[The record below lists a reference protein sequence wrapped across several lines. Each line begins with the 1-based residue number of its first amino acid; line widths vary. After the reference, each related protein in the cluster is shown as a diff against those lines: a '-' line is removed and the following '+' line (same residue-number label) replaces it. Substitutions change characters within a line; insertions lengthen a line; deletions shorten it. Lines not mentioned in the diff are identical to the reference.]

1 MTTEQEIES
10 GQKKGGTGR
19 ATLSAGPK
27 NLYYRK
33 NRLEINPIACLPLIL
48 RDFFY
53 QHEKAET
60 GISSVTHA
68 PFVLTLS
75 KIPQQSAIREK
86 MKFQYLIFLVFTV
99 FGQMH
104 THHGAARLIKKLL
117 VTNKYNNNIRP
128 VYNVSFGSKIKLE
141 FKYGVIRIKIMI
153 FRAVIKQS
161 CSC

>member
-1 MTTEQEIES
+1 MY
-10 GQKKGGTGR
+10 KKFNISHLDFCPYWCRETC
-19 ATLSAGPK
+19 PD
-27 NLYYRK
+27 
-33 NRLEINPIACLPLIL
+33 IL
-48 RDFFY
+48 AE
-53 QHEKAET
+53 HET
-60 GISSVTHA
+60 GWKSIPSHA
-68 PFVLTLS
+68 YHWFCVIFFINMKRLKQGSQVWLTRHLFS
-75 KIPQQSAIREK
+75 RFQKYLNRALLEKK

-99 FGQMH
+99 FSQMH

-141 FKYGVIRIKIMI
+141 LKYGVSRIKIMI

>member
-1 MTTEQEIES
+1 
-10 GQKKGGTGR
+10 
-19 ATLSAGPK
+19 
-27 NLYYRK
+27 
-33 NRLEINPIACLPLIL
+33 
-48 RDFFY
+48 
-53 QHEKAET
+53 
-60 GISSVTHA
+60 
-68 PFVLTLS
+68 
-75 KIPQQSAIREK
+75 

-141 FKYGVIRIKIMI
+141 LKYGVIRIKIMI
-153 FRAVIKQS
+153 IRAVIKQS

>member
-1 MTTEQEIES
+1 MI
-10 GQKKGGTGR
+10 
-19 ATLSAGPK
+19 
-27 NLYYRK
+27 
-33 NRLEINPIACLPLIL
+33 
-48 RDFFY
+48 FY

-86 MKFQYLIFLVFTV
+86 KMKFQYLIFLVSTV
-99 FGQMH
+99 FGQLH

-128 VYNVSFGSKIKLE
+128 VYNVSFGSKVKLE
-141 FKYGVIRIKIMI
+141 LKCRFITIKIMI
-153 FRAVIKQS
+153 FRAEIKQS
-161 CSC
+161 CGC